1 VTIGDQNPVPPQGV
15 LPGQLGVILLGRVI
29 MGDIAATVAD
39 LAVREAILVDETSA
53 GGWLV
58 SAAVSADP

>member
-1 VTIGDQNPVPPQGV
+1 
-15 LPGQLGVILLGRVI
+15 VI